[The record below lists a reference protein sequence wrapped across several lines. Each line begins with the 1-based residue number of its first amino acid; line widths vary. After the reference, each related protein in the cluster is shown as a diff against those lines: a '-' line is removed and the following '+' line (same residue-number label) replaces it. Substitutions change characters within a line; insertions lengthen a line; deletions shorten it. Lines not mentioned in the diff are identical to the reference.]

1 MGINSNYAT
10 INQWLITSHWC
21 DKSLI
26 QYRCYINYPG
36 CLSISFTF
44 SKNNLNQSE
53 PITIISQSQ
62 SGQCPGCLA
71 TGTSPPQMSLLLQ
84 RLLLSGS
91 VANSDWFLRSSIF
104 HSITSTWFSLPLDFH
119 FHAVFTSFQEIR
131 VITDKIAEDADSG
144 DIEADW
150 RFFLEYIKNWN
161 TLGWIFSNYIIKSS

>member
-1 MGINSNYAT
+1 MGINPNYAT

-36 CLSISFTF
+36 CLSISFIF

-84 RLLLSGS
+84 RLLPSGS
-91 VANSDWFLRSSIF
+91 VANSGWFLRSSIF
-104 HSITSTWFSLPLDFH
+104 HPITSTWFSLPCGFH
-119 FHAVFTSFQEIR
+119 FFSGNTCDYRQDCRRCRLRRYWGRLEVFP
-131 VITDKIAEDADSG
+131 
-144 DIEADW
+144 
-150 RFFLEYIKNWN
+150 
-161 TLGWIFSNYIIKSS
+161 WIH